1 MDRIEAID
9 YENFDRWQSIND
21 LNCNDI
27 DMSYVDKIRLYQYYD
42 TTLHILCLLETS
54 FKGFNSVD
62 DYYNLNERFITMNT
76 FLIIKGLFLRKEL
89 LDTKRFM
96 IKCIITF
103 LKNEKYIRSIK
114 LENILSENSIDYTEE
129 FIVWY
134 KKFSQE
140 NQFINRPIY

>member
-1 MDRIEAID
+1 
-9 YENFDRWQSIND
+9 
-21 LNCNDI
+21 
-27 DMSYVDKIRLYQYYD
+27 
-42 TTLHILCLLETS
+42 
-54 FKGFNSVD
+54 
-62 DYYNLNERFITMNT
+62 
-76 FLIIKGLFLRKEL
+76 
-89 LDTKRFM
+89 M